1 VIIDSQA
8 VRIDQQQRLE
18 PSPDNDDIPPGS
30 PDKRSRRRRSSQ
42 LLGYAVSA
50 LALAAVVWWISR
62 QERPLLP
69 TSAGALTVLVLAVLV
84 HSSTMVVRGWR
95 WHVILRESGI
105 CHQLIDAYALVAV
118 GYMGNVVLPARGG
131 ELLRVILMH
140 QRSSGRRREI
150 LGTIV
155 AERTLDVISLV
166 VLLSVV
172 TFAGVAGTPAGP
184 TPALGGLAALAVGV
198 VTLAVYLRLRR
209 RGLMSGFADKIRPV
223 AASSRKLM
231 TWAGALLTIMSVGIW
246 LLEGL
251 VFTLAARSVDLELS
265 VLEGAFLVV
274 IANFFALI
282 PAAPGY
288 VGTYDAAVLFGL
300 AALKVPHGVAVG
312 VAILARF
319 VAFVPITVIGFL
331 LLVARYGGL
340 NSLRRRTSPAWRRR
354 HLFDPPA

>member
-1 VIIDSQA
+1 V
-8 VRIDQQQRLE
+8 
-18 PSPDNDDIPPGS
+18 
-30 PDKRSRRRRSSQ
+30 
-42 LLGYAVSA
+42 VSV
-50 LALAAVVWWISR
+50 LALAAVAWWISR
-62 QERPLLP
+62 QERPPLP
-69 TSAGALTVLVLAVLV
+69 TSADALTVLVSAVLV
-84 HSSTMVVRGWR
+84 HSSTMLVRGWR

-105 CHQLIDAYALVAV
+105 RHEPLDAYALVAV

-131 ELLRVILMH
+131 ELLRVILLH

-172 TFAGVAGTPAGP
+172 TFAGIAGTPAGV
-184 TPALGGLAALAVGV
+184 TPALGGLAALSVGAIA
-198 VTLAVYLRLRR
+198 LLVYLRLRR
-209 RGLMSGFADKIRPV
+209 QGRMAGFADKIRPF

-231 TWAGALLTIMSVGIW
+231 TRAGAMLVVVSLGIW

-265 VLEGAFLVV
+265 ILAGAFLVV
-274 IANFFALI
+274 IANFFAII

-300 AALKVPHGVAVG
+300 AALKVPHSVAVG

-319 VAFVPITVIGFL
+319 VAFVPITLFGFI
-331 LLVARYGGL
+331 LLVARYGGI
-340 NSLRRRTSPAWRRR
+340 SALRRRTSPA
-354 HLFDPPA
+354 